1 MSLFDEAL
9 QYAMLKHSGQRRRM
23 ANVPYILHPLEVATI
38 IGTMTDDEEILAA
51 GLLHDTVEDADATLE
66 EIREKF
72 GKRVSLLVMTETE
85 DKREG
90 QAPEKTWAIRKE
102 ESLLILQN
110 TKDIGVKML
119 WLGDKLSNM
128 RSFYREYQKLGDSLW
143 QNFHQKDPKKQAKH
157 YRMIAAYLAD
167 LKEYDAY
174 QEYVRL
180 TNIVFQNIKEEEI

>member
-9 QYAMLKHSGQRRRM
+9 EYAIIKHSGQRRRM
-23 ANVPYILHPLEVATI
+23 VNVPYILHPMEVATI
-38 IGTMTDDEEILAA
+38 IGTMTDDEEVLAA
-51 GLLHDTVEDADATLE
+51 GVLHDTVEDADATLE
-66 EIREKF
+66 DIREKF

-128 RSFYREYQKLGDSLW
+128 RSFYREYQRLGDSLW
-143 QNFHQKDPKKQAKH
+143 QNFHQKDPKKQARH
-157 YRMIAAYLAD
+157 YRMIADYLSD

-180 TNIVFQNIKEEEI
+180 TNVVFQNIKEEEL